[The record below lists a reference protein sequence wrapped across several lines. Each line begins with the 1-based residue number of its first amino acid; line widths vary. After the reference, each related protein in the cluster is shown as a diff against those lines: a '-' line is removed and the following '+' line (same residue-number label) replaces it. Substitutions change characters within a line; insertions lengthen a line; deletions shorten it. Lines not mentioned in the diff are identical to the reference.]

1 MKQLVFIAQS
11 KGGAG
16 KSILSYL
23 LAEKYQDALIV
34 DMDDAT
40 MTTSKNLNYRKPK
53 HVKFLN
59 QSNTIDRGTFDEF
72 LELVPEIPNNII
84 ICDMGASVSEQLP
97 YYLKDNNMILAEA
110 LEALEINL
118 NIFCVVGGGN
128 LFSSTMKY
136 LADLIESVEEK
147 IPVTVFKNE
156 YYWFNEVQEMQYAA
170 FLVENELSGYDFTVS
185 KDRNEITQN
194 RIREVLE
201 AGKGIRNAKIF
212 SKAYFQMAIKKLPDL
227 VPKVSDQDRHEETVK
242 PQKAKVKK

>member
-16 KSILSYL
+16 KSILSFL
-23 LAEKYQDALIV
+23 LAEKYQGALIV

-84 ICDMGASVSEQLP
+84 FCDMGASVSEQLP

-110 LEALEINL
+110 LEALEVNL

-136 LADLIESVEEK
+136 LADLVESLEGK

-156 YYWFNEVQEMQYAA
+156 YYWFNDVQVMQYAT
-170 FLVENELSGYDFTVS
+170 FLAENELPGYDFTVS

-201 AGKGIRNAKIF
+201 AGEGIRNAKMF
-212 SKAYFQMAIKKLPDL
+212 SKAYFQMAIRKLPDL
-227 VPKVSDQDRHEETVK
+227 VTADNEQDEVAEK
-242 PQKAKVKK
+242 LKKAKVK